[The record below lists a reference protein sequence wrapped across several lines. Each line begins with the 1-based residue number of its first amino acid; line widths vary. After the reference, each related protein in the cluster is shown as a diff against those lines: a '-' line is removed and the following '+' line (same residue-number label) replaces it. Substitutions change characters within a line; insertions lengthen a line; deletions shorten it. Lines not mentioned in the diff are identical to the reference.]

1 MIPLS
6 GCIHTY
12 PEPTGEKDP
21 TLVDLI
27 VEADISSEWGNLTDT
42 KGGFSRRI
50 IAVLTKNGKQSFRK
64 DLILDAGNIP
74 ESKLIPIR
82 FTIPDTDYDI
92 SIWCDLVNQ
101 DDETPLGYNT
111 DNLSEI
117 RMLHHHGI
125 ETSERDCLSFHSKLK
140 THTVGG
146 ESDNT
151 EKMTARLSHPAG
163 RFRIVAAD
171 YDSFIESHAEEIR
184 KGGNYKIIIA
194 IDSSIPEFYDMLA
207 GNPMQPTDNISFS
220 KDLDIITVPGIE
232 MVIASD
238 WIFTPENPVSHSL
251 TVTLTDSSGNPVVI
265 TKIDSFPLEQ
275 GKITTISGNFLTR
288 KSGSGGISINDK
300 WEGEIDIIIDNDK
313 T

>member
-1 MIPLS
+1 MPAYQWHTISTFNALNDE
-6 GCIHTY
+6 TY
-12 PEPTGEKDP
+12 PFVICILTADYGYDSAVRMHSYISRAHRRERSYT
-21 TLVDLI
+21 VDLI

-220 KDLDIITVPGIE
+220 K
-232 MVIASD
+232 
-238 WIFTPENPVSHSL
+238 
-251 TVTLTDSSGNPVVI
+251 TLT
-265 TKIDSFPLEQ
+265 
-275 GKITTISGNFLTR
+275 
-288 KSGSGGISINDK
+288 
-300 WEGEIDIIIDNDK
+300 
-313 T
+313 

>member
-1 MIPLS
+1 
-6 GCIHTY
+6 
-12 PEPTGEKDP
+12 
-21 TLVDLI
+21 
-27 VEADISSEWGNLTDT
+27 
-42 KGGFSRRI
+42 
-50 IAVLTKNGKQSFRK
+50 
-64 DLILDAGNIP
+64 
-74 ESKLIPIR
+74 
-82 FTIPDTDYDI
+82 
-92 SIWCDLVNQ
+92 
-101 DDETPLGYNT
+101 
-111 DNLSEI
+111 
-117 RMLHHHGI
+117 
-125 ETSERDCLSFHSKLK
+125 
-140 THTVGG
+140 
-146 ESDNT
+146 
-151 EKMTARLSHPAG
+151 
-163 RFRIVAAD
+163 
-171 YDSFIESHAEEIR
+171 
-184 KGGNYKIIIA
+184 
-194 IDSSIPEFYDMLA
+194 MLA